1 MLKTRFADEV
11 GFRKTHIHRDPAM
24 KKVQVNPITIVTPV
38 ATPAI
43 KLGGASNRVTF
54 VLGLS

>member
-1 MLKTRFADEV
+1 
-11 GFRKTHIHRDPAM
+11 M